1 MVRANGRRTGASGLI
16 NGLGAGPGALTVAAA
31 AGTASALAR
40 GAAAAL
46 ATGFIATGL
55 GRLASGL
62 GACLA
67 GFGVIF
73 ARPSFGAAFFAAG
86 ALLRFFGDGFADFFT
101 GLLDFFAGM
110 MFFRLFTRERAI
122 IPTRAALYR
131 SRQRDL
137 RWGAPARFSVLDD
150 HGGVDTAAHV
160 EYRVQAHKSWRKRRH
175 QVLQDGIADGL
186 MKHPAVAE

>member
-1 MVRANGRRTGASGLI
+1 MVRANGRRTDASGLI
-16 NGLGAGPGALTVAAA
+16 NGLVAGPSALTLTVAAA
-31 AGTASALAR
+31 AGTAAGLAR
-40 GAAAAL
+40 GAATAF
-46 ATGFIATGL
+46 ATGFISTGL

-73 ARPSFGAAFFAAG
+73 ARPFGAAFFAAG

-137 RWGAPARFSVLDD
+137 RFGAPARFSVLDD

-160 EYRVQAHKSWRKRRH
+160 EYRVQAHESWRKRCH
-175 QVLQDGIADGL
+175 QVL
-186 MKHPAVAE
+186 